1 MEKRTL
7 SNFIKHTQTKEEN
20 IKLPAEGIYII
31 SKIIEQQNRVFLEN
45 IARKKFSDLE
55 EREMFVEQFHK
66 VGFHIP
72 EIAETNNQESLQ
84 KFLL

>member
-7 SNFIKHTQTKEEN
+7 SNFIKNTQTQEEN
-20 IKLPAEGIYII
+20 IKIPAEGIFII
-31 SKIIEQQNRVFLEN
+31 SKMLEHQNKVLLEK
-45 IARKKFSDLE
+45 IAKKKFSDPE

-66 VGFHIP
+66 IGFHIP